1 MPAGIT
7 HHNDQASSVMQI
19 LIDVSKVK
27 LIPIVFRRGFHLFA
41 SHIALLKFFLEI
53 ANGILPLQHLSTHY
67 ICWQISEFYCIFNI
81 FTSV

>member
-19 LIDVSKVK
+19 LIDASKVK
-27 LIPIVFRRGFHLFA
+27 LIPIVFGFHLFA

-53 ANGILPLQHLSTHY
+53 VNGILP
-67 ICWQISEFYCIFNI
+67 
-81 FTSV
+81 